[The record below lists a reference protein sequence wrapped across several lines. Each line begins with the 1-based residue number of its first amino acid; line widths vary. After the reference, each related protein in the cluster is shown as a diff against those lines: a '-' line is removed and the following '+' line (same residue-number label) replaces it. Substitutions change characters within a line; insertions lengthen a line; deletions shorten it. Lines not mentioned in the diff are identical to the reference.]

1 MLKSLK
7 VEFELKLIE
16 IMPIKEKY
24 KLYEKLKLAKKINK
38 QATKLKKNKK
48 FKNNLSGDDV

>member
-1 MLKSLK
+1 MDCASNHKELKKFITKMLKSLK

-16 IMPIKEKY
+16 VMPIKEKY

-38 QATKLKKNKK
+38 
-48 FKNNLSGDDV
+48 

>member
-16 IMPIKEKY
+16 VMPIKEKY

-38 QATKLKKNKK
+38 
-48 FKNNLSGDDV
+48 